1 MADAGQLNDYTR
13 KVKTMTI
20 AEKIQLLE
28 ELIETE
34 KRIGTPEMVLAI
46 QAYLANFLRQNGL
59 G

>member
-1 MADAGQLNDYTR
+1 
-13 KVKTMTI
+13 MTI